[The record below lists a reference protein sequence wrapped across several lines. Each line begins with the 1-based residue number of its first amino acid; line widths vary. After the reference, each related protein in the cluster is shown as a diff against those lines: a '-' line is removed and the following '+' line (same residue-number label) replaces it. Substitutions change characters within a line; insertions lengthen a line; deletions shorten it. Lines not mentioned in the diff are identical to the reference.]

1 MDAPQKQPFD
11 RRTFLRRAAGAA
23 IAVPALS
30 SILAACEKPGQLPP
44 GVKLL
49 PLAREDAPITLPY
62 VGEPIPTDTP
72 IEAGATLQVYNWDA
86 YMYKKVLRAFED
98 QYDVKIEW
106 TTFNNMEEGI
116 SKMSSG
122 QIQADVFFPTV
133 DYLNRLVE
141 AKLLQPLNHDLIP
154 NLDANVWPQ
163 LQNPFYDQGWRYT
176 VPYVIWNTGVGYR
189 RDHIDD
195 AEMAEKGY
203 RILWDPQYRGKTGF
217 YDSYRDALGMG
228 LLVSGVTDLNTSD
241 NAAIA
246 KAKDEL
252 VAMIDATDAR
262 ITVNGA
268 YAKLPEDEVW
278 LHQAWSGDMVGA
290 QYYLPKGVSTDVLGY
305 WYPPDRRGAAANDLI
320 TIPSTSQNPRLAHEF
335 LNFFLDNKWGYINF
349 SQWNGYQPPFTE
361 IKSQKLIDSKAVP
374 ASMPDAVLTKTDYD
388 KGYFMLQLEPEADQ
402 TWLDAWDEVTAGA

>member
-1 MDAPQKQPFD
+1 MK
-11 RRTFLRRAAGAA
+11 
-23 IAVPALS
+23 S
-30 SILAACEKPGQLPP
+30 
-44 GVKLL
+44 L

-141 AKLLQPLNHDLIP
+141 AKLLQPLNHDLIL

-163 LQNPFYDQGWRYT
+163 LQNPFYDQGWRSR
-176 VPYVIWNTGVGYR
+176 PYVIWNTGVGYR

-203 RILWDPQYRGKTGF
+203 RILVGPPVPREDR
-217 YDSYRDALGMG
+217 
-228 LLVSGVTDLNTSD
+228 LLRFVPRRAGH
-241 NAAIA
+241 
-246 KAKDEL
+246 
-252 VAMIDATDAR
+252 
-262 ITVNGA
+262 GA
-268 YAKLPEDEVW
+268 
-278 LHQAWSGDMVGA
+278 
-290 QYYLPKGVSTDVLGY
+290 
-305 WYPPDRRGAAANDLI
+305 
-320 TIPSTSQNPRLAHEF
+320 PRL
-335 LNFFLDNKWGYINF
+335 
-349 SQWNGYQPPFTE
+349 
-361 IKSQKLIDSKAVP
+361 P
-374 ASMPDAVLTKTDYD
+374 ASPISTRATT
-388 KGYFMLQLEPEADQ
+388 PRSRRRR
-402 TWLDAWDEVTAGA
+402 TSWSP